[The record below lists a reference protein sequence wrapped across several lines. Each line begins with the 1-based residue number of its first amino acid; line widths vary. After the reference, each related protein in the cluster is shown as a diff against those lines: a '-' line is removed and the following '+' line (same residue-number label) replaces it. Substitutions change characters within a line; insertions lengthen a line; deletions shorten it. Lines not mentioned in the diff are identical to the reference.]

1 MNKNRFDKVGIK
13 QVIRLEWMDRC
24 LGLLLSGMSAN
35 DIRKDLTDYLADKKQ
50 SGGTGKRGDKTY
62 TIAIGILAVWFD
74 PSPELIDL
82 RDRLLIKAKQCSQED
97 WLPLHWAIMIAA
109 YPFWY
114 NVAIQTGRVLALQE
128 KVTQKQIFDRL
139 VERYGE
145 RATVLRN
152 ARYAVR
158 SFVAWDILEDTEIK
172 GRYKKS
178 DAIALSDPQIIAM
191 LFEAMLISTP
201 EHKSSLRSLLASPA
215 LFPFCI
221 AMDVAP
227 QAVALNS
234 RLVSDHFGDGEIV
247 VSWDGVSNTMM

>member
-1 MNKNRFDKVGIK
+1 MNRSRFDKVGIK

-24 LGLLLSGMSAN
+24 LSLLLSGMSVN
-35 DIRKDLTDYLADKKQ
+35 EIRKDLIDYLADKKQ
-50 SGGTGKRGDKTY
+50 SGGTGERGDKTY
-62 TIAIGILAVWFD
+62 TIAIGILAAWFD

-82 RDRLLIKAKQCSQED
+82 RDRLLLKAKLSSQKN

-128 KVTQKQIFDRL
+128 RVTQKQIFDRL

-158 SFVAWDILEDTEIK
+158 SFVAWGVLEDTEIK

-178 DAIALSDPQIIAM
+178 DPMAVSDPQIIAM

-201 EHKSSLRSLLASPA
+201 DNKAPLRSLMASPA
-215 LFPFCI
+215 LFPMCL
-221 AMDVAP
+221 AMDVAQQSLASNP
-227 QAVALNS
+227 
-234 RLVSDHFGDGEIV
+234 RLISDHFGDGEIV
-247 VSWDGVSNTMM
+247 VGLAQS

>member
-1 MNKNRFDKVGIK
+1 MNKSRFDKVGIK

-24 LGLLLSGMSAN
+24 LSLLLSGMSASE
-35 DIRKDLTDYLADKKQ
+35 IRKDLIDYLADKKQ
-50 SGGTGKRGDKTY
+50 SGGTGERGDKTY
-62 TIAIGILAVWFD
+62 IIAIGILAAWFD

-82 RDRLLIKAKQCSQED
+82 RDRLLLKAKKCSVEN
-97 WLPLHWAIMIAA
+97 WLPLHWAMMIAA

-114 NVAIQTGRVLALQE
+114 NVAIQTGRVLTLQE

-158 SFVAWDILEDTEIK
+158 SFVAWGVLEDTEIK

-178 DAIALSDPQIIAM
+178 DPMAVSDPQIMAM
-191 LFEAMLISTP
+191 LFEAMLISTADNKAP
-201 EHKSSLRSLLASPA
+201 LRSLMASPG
-215 LFPFCI
+215 LFPMCL
-221 AMDVAP
+221 AMDVAQQSIASNP
-227 QAVALNS
+227 
-234 RLVSDHFGDGEIV
+234 RLISDHFGDGEIV
-247 VSWDGVSNTMM
+247 VGLAQS

>member
-1 MNKNRFDKVGIK
+1 MNRSRFDKVGIK

-24 LGLLLSGMSAN
+24 LSLLLSGMSAN
-35 DIRKDLTDYLADKKQ
+35 EIRKDLIDYLADKKQ
-50 SGGTGKRGDKTY
+50 SGGTGERGDKTY
-62 TIAIGILAVWFD
+62 TIAIGILAAWFD

-82 RDRLLIKAKQCSQED
+82 RDRLLLKAKKCSVEN
-97 WLPLHWAIMIAA
+97 WLPLHWAMMIAA
-109 YPFWY
+109 YPFWF

-158 SFVAWDILEDTEIK
+158 SFVAWGVLEDTEIK

-178 DAIALSDPQIIAM
+178 DPEAVSDPQTIAL

-201 EHKSSLRSLLASPA
+201 EHKAPLRSLMASPA
-215 LFPFCI
+215 LFPMCL
-221 AMDVAP
+221 AMDVAQ
-227 QAVALNS
+227 QAIASNS
-234 RLVSDHFGDGEIV
+234 RLTSDHFGDGEIV
-247 VSWDGVSNTMM
+247 VGLSSTK

>member
-1 MNKNRFDKVGIK
+1 MNKSRFDKVGIK

-24 LGLLLSGMSAN
+24 LSLLLSGMSAN
-35 DIRKDLTDYLADKKQ
+35 DIRKDLIDYLADKKQ
-50 SGGTGKRGDKTY
+50 SGGTGERGDKTY
-62 TIAIGILAVWFD
+62 TIAIGILAAWFD

-82 RDRLLIKAKQCSQED
+82 RDRLLLKAKKCPVEN
-97 WLPLHWAIMIAA
+97 WLPLHWAMMIAA
-109 YPFWY
+109 YPFWF

-145 RATVLRN
+145 RATVIRN

-158 SFVAWDILEDTEIK
+158 SFVAWGVLEDTEIK

-178 DAIALSDPQIIAM
+178 DPMAVSDSQIIAM

-201 EHKSSLRSLLASPA
+201 DNKAPLRSLMASPG
-215 LFPFCI
+215 LFPMCL
-221 AMDVAP
+221 AMDVAQQSIASNP
-227 QAVALNS
+227 
-234 RLVSDHFGDGEIV
+234 RLISDHFGDGEIV
-247 VSWDGVSNTMM
+247 VGLAQS

>member
-1 MNKNRFDKVGIK
+1 MNKSRFDKVGIK

-24 LGLLLSGMSAN
+24 LSLLLSGMSASE
-35 DIRKDLTDYLADKKQ
+35 IRKDLIDYLADKKQ
-50 SGGTGKRGDKTY
+50 SGGTGERGDKTY
-62 TIAIGILAVWFD
+62 IIAIGILAAWFD

-82 RDRLLIKAKQCSQED
+82 RDRLLLKAKKCSVEN
-97 WLPLHWAIMIAA
+97 WLPLHWAMMIAA
-109 YPFWY
+109 YPFWF

-158 SFVAWDILEDTEIK
+158 SFVAWGVLVDTEIK
-172 GRYKKS
+172 GRYKKNEPL
-178 DAIALSDPQIIAM
+178 AISDPQIMAM

-201 EHKSSLRSLLASPA
+201 DNKAPLRSLMASPA
-215 LFPFCI
+215 LFPMCL
-221 AMDVAP
+221 AMDVAQQSLASNP
-227 QAVALNS
+227 
-234 RLVSDHFGDGEIV
+234 RLISDHFGDGEIV
-247 VSWDGVSNTMM
+247 VGLAQS

>member
-1 MNKNRFDKVGIK
+1 MNQSRFDKVGIK

-24 LGLLLSGMSAN
+24 LSLLLSGMSASE
-35 DIRKDLTDYLADKKQ
+35 IRKDLIDYLADKKQ
-50 SGGTGKRGDKTY
+50 SGGTGERGDKTY
-62 TIAIGILAVWFD
+62 TIAIGILAAWFD
-74 PSPELIDL
+74 PSPELVDL
-82 RDRLLIKAKQCSQED
+82 RDQLLLKAKQYSQEN
-97 WLPLHWAIMIAA
+97 WLPLHWALMIAA

-158 SFVAWDILEDTEIK
+158 SFVAWSVLEDTEIK
-172 GRYKKS
+172 GRYKKN
-178 DAIALSDPQIIAM
+178 DPMAVSDPQIIAM

-201 EHKSSLRSLLASPA
+201 EHKAPLRSLIASPA
-215 LFPFCI
+215 LFPLCL
-221 AMDVAP
+221 AMDVAQQSIAANP
-227 QAVALNS
+227 

-247 VSWDGVSNTMM
+247 IGLALPC

>member
-1 MNKNRFDKVGIK
+1 MNKSRFDKVGIK

-24 LGLLLSGMSAN
+24 LSLLLSGMSATE
-35 DIRKDLTDYLADKKQ
+35 IRKDLIDYLADKKQ
-50 SGGTGKRGDKTY
+50 SGGTGERGDKTY
-62 TIAIGILAVWFD
+62 TIAIGILAAWFD

-82 RDRLLIKAKQCSQED
+82 RDRLLLKAKLSSQKN

-128 KVTQKQIFDRL
+128 RVTQKQIFDRL

-158 SFVAWDILEDTEIK
+158 SFVAWGVLEDTEIK

-178 DAIALSDPQIIAM
+178 DPMAVSDPQIIAM
-191 LFEAMLISTP
+191 LCEAMLISTP
-201 EHKSSLRSLLASPA
+201 EHMAPLRSLMASPA
-215 LFPFCI
+215 LFPMCL
-221 AMDVAP
+221 AMDVAQ
-227 QAVALNS
+227 QAIASNS
-234 RLVSDHFGDGEIV
+234 RLTSDHFGDGEIV
-247 VSWDGVSNTMM
+247 LGLAQS

>member
-1 MNKNRFDKVGIK
+1 MNKSRFDKVGIK

-24 LGLLLSGMSAN
+24 LSLLLSGMSATE
-35 DIRKDLTDYLADKKQ
+35 IRKDLIDYLADKKQ
-50 SGGTGKRGDKTY
+50 SGGTGERGDKTY
-62 TIAIGILAVWFD
+62 TIAIGILAAWFD
-74 PSPELIDL
+74 PAPELTDL
-82 RDRLLIKAKQCSQED
+82 RDRLLLLAKQSSHD
-97 WLPLHWAIMIAA
+97 NWLPLHWALMIAA

-128 KVTQKQIFDRL
+128 RVTQKQIFDRL

-158 SFVAWDILEDTEIK
+158 SFVAWGVLEDTETK

-178 DAIALSDPQIIAM
+178 DPMALTDPKLMAL

-201 EHKSSLRSLLASPA
+201 EHKAPLRSLMASPA
-215 LFPFCI
+215 LFPMCL
-221 AMDVAP
+221 AMDIAQ
-227 QAVALNS
+227 QAIASNS
-234 RLVSDHFGDGEIV
+234 RLVSDHYGDGEIV
-247 VSWDGVSNTMM
+247 VGLARS

>member
-1 MNKNRFDKVGIK
+1 MNKSRFDKVGIK

-24 LGLLLSGMSAN
+24 LSLLLSGMSATE
-35 DIRKDLTDYLADKKQ
+35 IRKDLIDYLADKKQ
-50 SGGTGKRGDKTY
+50 SGGTGERGDKTY
-62 TIAIGILAVWFD
+62 TIAIGILAGWFD

-82 RDRLLIKAKQCSQED
+82 RDRLLLKAKKCSVD
-97 WLPLHWAIMIAA
+97 NWLPLHWAMMIAA
-109 YPFWY
+109 YPFWF
-114 NVAIQTGRVLALQE
+114 NVAIQTGRVLTLQE

-158 SFVAWDILEDTEIK
+158 SFVAWGVLEDTEIK

-178 DAIALSDPQIIAM
+178 DPMAVSDPQIMAM

-201 EHKSSLRSLLASPA
+201 DNKAPLRSLMASPA
-215 LFPFCI
+215 LFPMCL
-221 AMDVAP
+221 AMDVAQ
-227 QAVALNS
+227 QAIASNP
-234 RLVSDHFGDGEIV
+234 RLVSDHFGDGE
-247 VSWDGVSNTMM
+247 MMVGLQNNS

>member
-1 MNKNRFDKVGIK
+1 MNKSRFDKVGIK

-24 LGLLLSGMSAN
+24 LSLLLSGMSASE
-35 DIRKDLTDYLADKKQ
+35 IRKDLIDYLADKKQ
-50 SGGTGKRGDKTY
+50 SGGTGERGDKTY
-62 TIAIGILAVWFD
+62 IIAIGILAAWFD

-82 RDRLLIKAKQCSQED
+82 RDRLLLKAKKCSVEN
-97 WLPLHWAIMIAA
+97 WLPLHWAMMIAA

-114 NVAIQTGRVLALQE
+114 DVAIQTGRVLTLQE

-158 SFVAWDILEDTEIK
+158 SFVAWGVLEDTEIK

-178 DAIALSDPQIIAM
+178 DPMAVSDPQIMAM

-201 EHKSSLRSLLASPA
+201 DNKAPLRSLMASPG
-215 LFPFCI
+215 LFPMCL
-221 AMDVAP
+221 AMDVAQQSLVSNP
-227 QAVALNS
+227 
-234 RLVSDHFGDGEIV
+234 RLISDHFGDGEIV
-247 VSWDGVSNTMM
+247 VGLAQS

>member
-1 MNKNRFDKVGIK
+1 MNKSRFDKVGIK

-24 LGLLLSGMSAN
+24 LSLLLSGMSAN
-35 DIRKDLTDYLADKKQ
+35 EIRKDLIDYLADKKQ
-50 SGGTGKRGDKTY
+50 SGGTGERGDKTY
-62 TIAIGILAVWFD
+62 TIAIGILAAWFD

-82 RDRLLIKAKQCSQED
+82 RDRLLLKAKKCSVEN
-97 WLPLHWAIMIAA
+97 WLPLHWAMMIAA
-109 YPFWY
+109 YPFWF

-158 SFVAWDILEDTEIK
+158 SFVAWGVLVDTEIK
-172 GRYKKS
+172 GRYKKNEPL
-178 DAIALSDPQIIAM
+178 AISDPQIMAM

-201 EHKSSLRSLLASPA
+201 DNKAPLRSLMASPA
-215 LFPFCI
+215 LFPMCL
-221 AMDVAP
+221 AMDVAQQSLASNP
-227 QAVALNS
+227 
-234 RLVSDHFGDGEIV
+234 RLISDHFGDGEIV
-247 VSWDGVSNTMM
+247 VGLAQS

>member
-1 MNKNRFDKVGIK
+1 MNKSRFDKVGIK

-24 LGLLLSGMSAN
+24 LSLLLSGMSAN
-35 DIRKDLTDYLADKKQ
+35 EIRRDLLEYLADKKQ
-50 SGGTGKRGDKTY
+50 SGGTGERGDKTY
-62 TIAIGILAVWFD
+62 TIAIGILAAWFD

-82 RDRLLIKAKQCSQED
+82 RDILLLKAKNCSVEN
-97 WLPLHWAIMIAA
+97 WLPLHWAMMIAA
-109 YPFWY
+109 YPFWF

-158 SFVAWDILEDTEIK
+158 SFVAWGVLEDTEIK

-178 DAIALSDPQIIAM
+178 DPKAVSDPQIIAM
-191 LFEAMLISTP
+191 LFEAILISTP
-201 EHKSSLRSLLASPA
+201 DNKAPLRSLMASPA
-215 LFPFCI
+215 LFPMCL
-221 AMDVAP
+221 AMDVAQHAIASNP
-227 QAVALNS
+227 
-234 RLVSDHFGDGEIV
+234 RLISDHFGDGEIV
-247 VSWDGVSNTMM
+247 VGLSSTK

>member
-1 MNKNRFDKVGIK
+1 MNKSRFDKVGIK

-24 LGLLLSGMSAN
+24 LSLLLSGMSASE
-35 DIRKDLTDYLADKKQ
+35 IRKDLIDYLADKKQ
-50 SGGTGKRGDKTY
+50 SGGTGERGDKTY
-62 TIAIGILAVWFD
+62 TIAIGILAAWFD

-82 RDRLLIKAKQCSQED
+82 RDQLLLKAKQYTQES
-97 WLPLHWAIMIAA
+97 WLPLHWALMIAT

-158 SFVAWDILEDTEIK
+158 SFVAWRVLEDTEIK

-178 DAIALSDPQIIAM
+178 DPRAVSDPQIIAM

-201 EHKSSLRSLLASPA
+201 ENKAPLRSLIASPA
-215 LFPFCI
+215 LFPLCL
-221 AMDVAP
+221 AMDVAQ
-227 QAVALNS
+227 QAITANP

-247 VSWDGVSNTMM
+247 LSLAYIK

>member
-1 MNKNRFDKVGIK
+1 MNKSRFDKVGIK

-24 LGLLLSGMSAN
+24 LSLLLSGMSAN
-35 DIRKDLTDYLADKKQ
+35 DIRKDLIDYLADKKQ
-50 SGGTGKRGDKTY
+50 SGGTGERGDKTY
-62 TIAIGILAVWFD
+62 TIAIGILAAWFD

-82 RDRLLIKAKQCSQED
+82 RDRLLLKAKKCPVEN
-97 WLPLHWAIMIAA
+97 WLPLHWAMMIAA
-109 YPFWY
+109 YPFWF

-145 RATVLRN
+145 RATVIRN

-158 SFVAWDILEDTEIK
+158 SFVAWGVLEDTEIK

-178 DAIALSDPQIIAM
+178 DPMAVSDSQIIAM

-201 EHKSSLRSLLASPA
+201 DNKAPLRSLMASPG
-215 LFPFCI
+215 LFPMCL
-221 AMDVAP
+221 AMDVAQQSIASNP
-227 QAVALNS
+227 
-234 RLVSDHFGDGEIV
+234 RLISDHFGDGEIV
-247 VSWDGVSNTMM
+247 LSLAQS

>member
-1 MNKNRFDKVGIK
+1 MNKSRFDKVGIK

-24 LGLLLSGMSAN
+24 LSLLFSGMSAN
-35 DIRKDLTDYLADKKQ
+35 EIRRDLLEYLADKKQ
-50 SGGTGKRGDKTY
+50 SGGTGERGDKTY
-62 TIAIGILAVWFD
+62 TIAIGILAAWFD

-82 RDRLLIKAKQCSQED
+82 RDRLLLKAKKCSVEN
-97 WLPLHWAIMIAA
+97 WLPLHWAMMIAA
-109 YPFWY
+109 YPFWF

-158 SFVAWDILEDTEIK
+158 SFVAWGVLEDTEIK

-178 DAIALSDPQIIAM
+178 DPMAVSEPQIMAM

-201 EHKSSLRSLLASPA
+201 DNKAPLRSLMASPA
-215 LFPFCI
+215 LFPMCL
-221 AMDVAP
+221 AMDVAQQSIASNP
-227 QAVALNS
+227 
-234 RLVSDHFGDGEIV
+234 RLISDHFGDSEIV
-247 VSWDGVSNTMM
+247 VGLSSTK

>member
-1 MNKNRFDKVGIK
+1 MNKSRFDKVGIK

-24 LGLLLSGMSAN
+24 LSLLLSGMSAN
-35 DIRKDLTDYLADKKQ
+35 EIRRDLLEYLADKKQ
-50 SGGTGKRGDKTY
+50 SGGTGERGDKTY
-62 TIAIGILAVWFD
+62 IIAIGILAAWFD

-82 RDRLLIKAKQCSQED
+82 RDRLLLKAKNCSVEN
-97 WLPLHWAIMIAA
+97 WLPLHWAMMIAA

-114 NVAIQTGRVLALQE
+114 NVAIQTGRILALQD

-158 SFVAWDILEDTEIK
+158 SFVAWGVLEDTEIK

-178 DAIALSDPQIIAM
+178 DPMAVSEPQIIAM

-201 EHKSSLRSLLASPA
+201 DNKAPLRSLMASPA
-215 LFPFCI
+215 LFPMCL
-221 AMDVAP
+221 AMDVAQQSLASNP
-227 QAVALNS
+227 
-234 RLVSDHFGDGEIV
+234 RLISDHFGDGEIV
-247 VSWDGVSNTMM
+247 VGLAQS

>member
-1 MNKNRFDKVGIK
+1 MNKSRFDKVGIK

-24 LGLLLSGMSAN
+24 LSLLLSGMSAN
-35 DIRKDLTDYLADKKQ
+35 EIRRDLLEYLADKKQ
-50 SGGTGKRGDKTY
+50 SGGTGERGDKTY
-62 TIAIGILAVWFD
+62 TIAIGILAAWFD

-82 RDRLLIKAKQCSQED
+82 RDRLLLKAKKCSVEN
-97 WLPLHWAIMIAA
+97 WLPLHWAMMIAA
-109 YPFWY
+109 YPFWF

-158 SFVAWDILEDTEIK
+158 SFVAWGVLEDTEIK

-178 DAIALSDPQIIAM
+178 DPMALTDPKLIAL

-201 EHKSSLRSLLASPA
+201 EHKAPLRSLMASPA
-215 LFPFCI
+215 LFPMCW
-221 AMDVAP
+221 AMDLAQ
-227 QAVALNS
+227 QAIASNP
-234 RLVSDHFGDGEIV
+234 RLVSDQFGDGEIV
-247 VSWDGVSNTMM
+247 VGLTYI

>member
-1 MNKNRFDKVGIK
+1 MNKSRFDKVGIK

-24 LGLLLSGMSAN
+24 LSLLLSGMSATE
-35 DIRKDLTDYLADKKQ
+35 IRKDLIDYLADKKQ
-50 SGGTGKRGDKTY
+50 SGGTGERGDKTY
-62 TIAIGILAVWFD
+62 IIAIGILAAWFD

-82 RDRLLIKAKQCSQED
+82 RDRLLLKAKNCSVEN
-97 WLPLHWAIMIAA
+97 WLPLHWAMMIAA

-114 NVAIQTGRVLALQE
+114 NVAIQTGRILALQD

-158 SFVAWDILEDTEIK
+158 SFVAWGVLVDTEIK
-172 GRYKKS
+172 GRYKKNEPL
-178 DAIALSDPQIIAM
+178 AISDPQIMAM

-201 EHKSSLRSLLASPA
+201 EHKAPLRSLMASPA
-215 LFPFCI
+215 LFPMYL
-221 AMDVAP
+221 AMDVAQQSIASNP
-227 QAVALNS
+227 
-234 RLVSDHFGDGEIV
+234 RLISDHFGDGEIV
-247 VSWDGVSNTMM
+247 VGLSSTK

>member
-1 MNKNRFDKVGIK
+1 MNKSRFDKVGIK

-24 LGLLLSGMSAN
+24 LSLLLSGMSAN
-35 DIRKDLTDYLADKKQ
+35 EIRKDLIDYLADKKQ
-50 SGGTGKRGDKTY
+50 SGGTGERGDKTY
-62 TIAIGILAVWFD
+62 TIAIGILAAWFD

-82 RDRLLIKAKQCSQED
+82 RDRLLLKAKKCSVEN
-97 WLPLHWAIMIAA
+97 WLPLHWAMMIAA
-109 YPFWY
+109 YPFWF

-158 SFVAWDILEDTEIK
+158 SFVAWGVLVDTEIK
-172 GRYKKS
+172 GRYKKNEPL
-178 DAIALSDPQIIAM
+178 AISDPQIMAM

-201 EHKSSLRSLLASPA
+201 DNKAPLRSLMASPG
-215 LFPFCI
+215 LFPMCL
-221 AMDVAP
+221 AMDVAQQSLASNP
-227 QAVALNS
+227 
-234 RLVSDHFGDGEIV
+234 RLISDHFGDGEIV
-247 VSWDGVSNTMM
+247 VGLAQS

>member
-1 MNKNRFDKVGIK
+1 MNKSRFDKVGIK

-24 LGLLLSGMSAN
+24 LSLLLSGMSASE
-35 DIRKDLTDYLADKKQ
+35 IRKDLIDYLADKKQ
-50 SGGTGKRGDKTY
+50 SGGTGERGDKTY
-62 TIAIGILAVWFD
+62 IIAIGILAAWFD

-82 RDRLLIKAKQCSQED
+82 RDRLLLKAKKCSVEK

-128 KVTQKQIFDRL
+128 RVTQKQIFDRL

-158 SFVAWDILEDTEIK
+158 SFVAWGVLEDTEIK

-178 DAIALSDPQIIAM
+178 DPMAVSDPQIMAM

-201 EHKSSLRSLLASPA
+201 DNKAPLRSLMASPG
-215 LFPFCI
+215 LFPMCL
-221 AMDVAP
+221 AMDIAQ
-227 QAVALNS
+227 QAIASNS
-234 RLVSDHFGDGEIV
+234 RLTSDHFGDGEIMLGLAQ
-247 VSWDGVSNTMM
+247 S

>member
-1 MNKNRFDKVGIK
+1 MNKSRFDKVGIK

-24 LGLLLSGMSAN
+24 LSLLFSGMSAN
-35 DIRKDLTDYLADKKQ
+35 EIRRDLLEYLADKKQ
-50 SGGTGKRGDKTY
+50 SGGTGERGDKTY
-62 TIAIGILAVWFD
+62 TIAIGILAAWFD

-82 RDRLLIKAKQCSQED
+82 RDRLLLKAKKCSVEN
-97 WLPLHWAIMIAA
+97 WLPLHWAMMIAA
-109 YPFWY
+109 YPFWF

-158 SFVAWDILEDTEIK
+158 SFVAWGVLEDTEIK

-178 DAIALSDPQIIAM
+178 DPMAVSEPQIMAM

-201 EHKSSLRSLLASPA
+201 DNKAPLRSLMASPA
-215 LFPFCI
+215 LFPMCL
-221 AMDVAP
+221 AMDVAQQSIASNP
-227 QAVALNS
+227 
-234 RLVSDHFGDGEIV
+234 RLISDHFGDGEIV
-247 VSWDGVSNTMM
+247 VGLSSTK

>member
-1 MNKNRFDKVGIK
+1 MNKSRFDKVGIK

-24 LGLLLSGMSAN
+24 LSLLLSGMSAN
-35 DIRKDLTDYLADKKQ
+35 EIRRDLLEYLADKKQ
-50 SGGTGKRGDKTY
+50 SGGTGERGAKTY
-62 TIAIGILAVWFD
+62 TIAIGILAAWFD

-82 RDRLLIKAKQCSQED
+82 RDRLLLKAKKCSVEN
-97 WLPLHWAIMIAA
+97 WLPLHWAMMIAA

-128 KVTQKQIFDRL
+128 RVTQKQIFDRL

-158 SFVAWDILEDTEIK
+158 SFVAWGVLEDTEVK

-178 DAIALSDPQIIAM
+178 NPIALTDPKLIAM
-191 LFEAMLISTP
+191 LFEATLFSTP
-201 EHKSSLRSLLASPA
+201 EHKAPLRSLMASPA
-215 LFPFCI
+215 LFPMCL
-221 AMDVAP
+221 AMDLAQ
-227 QAVALNS
+227 QAIASNP
-234 RLVSDHFGDGEIV
+234 RLVSDQFGDGEIV
-247 VSWDGVSNTMM
+247 VGLTYI

>member
-1 MNKNRFDKVGIK
+1 MNKSRFDKVGIK

-24 LGLLLSGMSAN
+24 VSLLLSGMSAN
-35 DIRKDLTDYLADKKQ
+35 EIRKDLIEYLADKKQ
-50 SGGTGKRGDKTY
+50 SGGTGERGDKTY
-62 TIAIGILAVWFD
+62 TIAIGILAAWFD

-82 RDRLLIKAKQCSQED
+82 RDGLLLKAKNCSVEN
-97 WLPLHWAIMIAA
+97 WLPLHWAMMIAA
-109 YPFWY
+109 YPFWF

-158 SFVAWDILEDTEIK
+158 SFVAWGVLEDTEIK

-178 DAIALSDPQIIAM
+178 DPMAVSDPQIIAM
-191 LFEAMLISTP
+191 FFEAMLISTP
-201 EHKSSLRSLLASPA
+201 DNKAPLRSLMASPA
-215 LFPFCI
+215 LFPMCL
-221 AMDVAP
+221 AMDVAQQSIASNP
-227 QAVALNS
+227 
-234 RLVSDHFGDGEIV
+234 RLISDHFGDGEIMLGLAQ
-247 VSWDGVSNTMM
+247 S

>member
-1 MNKNRFDKVGIK
+1 MNRSRFDKVGIK

-24 LGLLLSGMSAN
+24 LSLLLSGMSAYE
-35 DIRKDLTDYLADKKQ
+35 IRKDLIDYLADKKQ
-50 SGGTGKRGDKTY
+50 SGGTGERGDKTY
-62 TIAIGILAVWFD
+62 TIAIGILAAWFD

-82 RDRLLIKAKQCSQED
+82 RDRLLLKAKKCSVEN
-97 WLPLHWAIMIAA
+97 WLPLHWAMMIAA
-109 YPFWY
+109 YPFWF

-158 SFVAWDILEDTEIK
+158 SFVAWGVLEDTEIK

-178 DAIALSDPQIIAM
+178 DPMAVSDPQIIAM

-201 EHKSSLRSLLASPA
+201 DNKAPLRSLMASPA
-215 LFPFCI
+215 LFPMCL
-221 AMDVAP
+221 AMDVAQQSIASNP
-227 QAVALNS
+227 
-234 RLVSDHFGDGEIV
+234 RLISDHFGDGEMM
-247 VSWDGVSNTMM
+247 VSWDRVTKIMM